1 MADLNKLAR
10 DSAMLGGTAAPTS
23 GPSSPYNDGLQRQF
37 FAGGTR
43 DYAAHYGKLASN
55 VYKGMCQGL
64 DRENFYDFKPVLL
77 RPAGAAKSAT
87 GETMPD
93 DWQRVHIL
101 KPRWVS
107 ELPPGAYL
115 TFGNN
120 TWIVYKGTNIASVQG
135 DGILRRCNS
144 VINTLDW
151 YGNLVSVP
159 MSYAKMGT
167 LGNASHASENSIVA
181 KNYISC
187 VCQRNDV
194 SADFKE
200 NTRIILGKTAYS
212 MRGLNDFTREFTEDA
227 ESVHLLTFTIERSE
241 PLPQDS
247 LEKQCAD
254 YFSFRWQISIQ
265 AAGSMR
271 AGESQEITVFSN
283 RNGVTVTDSEEH
295 PVSYLYASSD
305 ETVLTVDETGLVTV
319 VGPGTATITV
329 TLEQNPDISESVEIE
344 AEEAPEGSFAAFTS
358 TEIPML
364 REFESMTVTAA
375 WYENGAETA
384 EELTFSFSGPNARAY
399 SSEKTGPNA
408 YTVTCYAAA
417 QTPLVITATGPEG
430 EGAVRTVR
438 LMAG

>member
-10 DSAMLGGTAAPTS
+10 DSAMLGGTTLPRKS
-23 GPSSPYNDGLQRQF
+23 PPSPYDGGLQRQF
-37 FAGGTR
+37 FAPETR
-43 DYAAHYGKLASN
+43 DYAVEVGPLASN
-55 VYKGMCQGL
+55 VYKAQCQGL
-64 DRENFYDFKPVLL
+64 DRENFYDWKPVLL

-115 TFGNN
+115 TFAGN

-212 MRGLNDFTREFTEDA
+212 MRGLNDFTREFTEDK

-247 LEKQCAD
+247 LEHQCAD

-265 AAGSMR
+265 AAGKMR
-271 AGESQEITVFSN
+271 AGESQKITAFSN

-295 PVSYLYASSD
+295 PISYLYASSD
-305 ETVLTVDETGLVTV
+305 ETVLTVDETGLVTA

-329 TLEQNPDISESVEIE
+329 TLEQNPELSESVEIE
-344 AEEAPEGSFAAFTS
+344 AEEAPAGSFAAFTS
-358 TEIPML
+358 TEIPVL
-364 REFESMTVTAA
+364 REFETMTVTAA
-375 WYENGAETA
+375 WYENGEETA
-384 EELTFSFSGPNARAY
+384 EELNFSFSGPNARAY
-399 SSEKTGPNA
+399 SAEKTGANA

-417 QTPLVITATGPEG
+417 QTPLVITAIGPEG
-430 EGAVRTVR
+430 ESVQRTVR
-438 LMAG
+438 LVAG